1 MTDVLKKLQGGK
13 LDGVYE
19 LVDPVTA
26 QQLADEIYLP
36 NTRDVIRAAKTLD
49 TKFGKIGS
57 KIAANSGAE
66 TVTRFMD
73 WYYGA
78 LFKPLVLLRPAWTV
92 RVILEEQL
100 RMMASGVTNVI
111 THPAQMIA
119 RVIGKEKESGKNLLG
134 SFEDNASFI
143 DVTLNG
149 AGTPS
154 AIRRGYGATGE
165 FTTVTRSEN
174 VRAWGEASFRN
185 FMQHKF
191 DPLSRRL
198 AQAQLQPTAAKRLS
212 LIHI

>member
-1 MTDVLKKLQGGK
+1 
-13 LDGVYE
+13 
-19 LVDPVTA
+19 
-26 QQLADEIYLP
+26 
-36 NTRDVIRAAKTLD
+36 
-49 TKFGKIGS
+49 
-57 KIAANSGAE
+57 
-66 TVTRFMD
+66 MD

-198 AQAQLQPTAAKRLS
+198 AQAQLQPSAAKRSAELRKIIKDSHPMNYFISMLS
-212 LIHI
+212 TTGGKLKVSSKKILYNYNKIKTAKNIEILSVSNLMAEAIRRISNSTSVSFLFK